1 MSPQTTVFG
10 DGSDLSP
17 VQMICRAAVIFLL
30 AVLLIR
36 IAGRRSFGMHS
47 AFDNVIT
54 LLLGAVLSRAV
65 VGASPFV
72 ATVAAS
78 AAIVVLHRIFAWLS
92 VRNHWFGAVLKGDPI
107 PVYENGAIITANLYR
122 SLFSRRDLAE
132 EIRVRLH
139 RDSFI
144 GIEKVF
150 VERNG
155 EVGIV
160 VTHDAPAPPPVG
172 A

>member
-1 MSPQTTVFG
+1 MSPQSTVFG
-10 DGSDLSP
+10 DGSNLSP
-17 VQMICRAAVIFLL
+17 LQMICRAVVIFLL
-30 AVLLIR
+30 AILLIR

-54 LLLGAVLSRAV
+54 LLLGAVLGRAV

-78 AAIVVLHRIFAWLS
+78 AAIVVLHRVFAWLS
-92 VRNHWFGAVLKGDPI
+92 VRSHWIGAVVKGDPI

-139 RDSFI
+139 RDSFV
-144 GIEKVF
+144 GIDRVF

-160 VTHDAPAPPPVG
+160 THETVTQPG
-172 A
+172 AGA